1 MSVIIRVL
9 TMIETDDAGEKTK
22 APYQY
27 IVHDPDRHLTFGVFT
42 VGDDGTAAE
51 AKQKAN
57 DLLAKLEETP
67 WVSPFETHRQ
77 VLLAD
82 YGGAQKLADL
92 TLSLYN
98 GAAFPFD
105 VSRLGGL
112 DTKHFEIAITLIR
125 SYHQF
130 GENDKGFM
138 AVCDDIKRVWSLG
151 QYAPEQQTSEAD

>member
-1 MSVIIRVL
+1 MSVTIRVL

-27 IVHDPDRHLTFGVFT
+27 IVSDPDRHLTFGVFT

-57 DLLAKLEETP
+57 DLLSKLEETP
-67 WVSPFETHRQ
+67 WISPFVTHRQ

-82 YGGAQKLADL
+82 YGGAQKLARL

-98 GAAFPFD
+98 GTAFPFD
-105 VSRLGGL
+105 VGLLGGL
-112 DTKHFEIAITLIR
+112 DTKHFEMAITLLR

-130 GENDKGFM
+130 GENDTDFM
-138 AVCDDIKRVWSLG
+138 AACEAIKRAWEMG
-151 QYAPEQQTSEAD
+151 EYAPEKQASEAD